1 MGVLRATLALATLT
15 IVAWTIPPAPVE
27 AQQAEPL
34 RMEARTRP
42 ITRFRIGSDEMRFGD
57 LEFAGGL
64 EINATSRHF
73 GALSGFRFVDGQER
87 FTGVTD
93 TGFWVDGTLLRDA
106 DGSPAGINDLTMTA
120 IAGRGGAP
128 ITGKW
133 QADAEGIASRDGTV
147 WVSFEREHRIARY
160 EIEGGERRWQASAP
174 PPVPLHELRRNRGF
188 EGIAI
193 GGDASALS
201 GALIGVTE
209 NSLDAAGNI
218 MAFARPP
225 TGEPFEFSVVKRDDF
240 YVTDID
246 FLPNG
251 DLVLLERR
259 FNVRDGVA
267 MRLRRIDDADI
278 RARDTVDG
286 EILLEADMR
295 FQIDNME
302 GLAITE
308 DADGVP
314 RLTIVSDDN
323 HSILQRNLL
332 IEFRYLTPP
341 VDAVGG

>member
-1 MGVLRATLALATLT
+1 MDMLRAALAVATLT
-15 IVAWTIPPAPVE
+15 VAASTLPLAPAE

-64 EINATSRHF
+64 EINASSRHF
-73 GALSGFRFVDGQER
+73 GALSGFRFIEGQGR
-87 FTGVTD
+87 FTGITD
-93 TGFWVDGTLLRDA
+93 TGFWVDGTLTRDA
-106 DGSPAGINDLTMTA
+106 SGNPSGVDDLAMTA
-120 IAGRGGAP
+120 INGRDGAP

-133 QADAEGIASRDGTV
+133 QADAEGIAVNGTEV

-160 EIEGGERRWQASAP
+160 RADGGERLWQAAAQ
-174 PPVPLHELRRNRGF
+174 PPVPMHELRRNRGF

-193 GGDASALS
+193 GREESALA
-201 GALIGVTE
+201 GARIGVSE

-218 MAFARPP
+218 MAFVRPA
-225 TGEPFEFSVVKRDDF
+225 TGEPYEFSVAKRDDF
-240 YVTDID
+240 YVTDVD
-246 FLPNG
+246 FLPDG

-267 MRLRRIDDADI
+267 MRLRRIDDAEI
-278 RARDTVDG
+278 GARTTVDG

-308 DADGVP
+308 DDDGVP

-332 IEFRYLTPP
+332 IEFRYLTPSAN
-341 VDAVGG
+341 AVGG

>member
-1 MGVLRATLALATLT
+1 MGMVRAALALATLT
-15 IVAWTIPPAPVE
+15 VAALTVPPAPAE
-27 AQQAEPL
+27 AQQAELL

-64 EINATSRHF
+64 EINASSRHL
-73 GALSGFRFVDGQER
+73 GALSGFRFVEGQGR

-93 TGFWVDGTLLRDA
+93 TGFWVDGTLMRHQ
-106 DGSPAGINDLTMTA
+106 DGRPAGVNELTMRE
-120 IAGRGGAP
+120 IAGENGRPMA
-128 ITGKW
+128 GKW
-133 QADAEGIASRDGTV
+133 LADAEGIAIRGADV
-147 WVSFEREHRIARY
+147 WVSFEREHRVARY
-160 EIEGGERRWQASAP
+160 RSEDGDRRWQASAP

-193 GGDASALS
+193 GTTASALA
-201 GALIGVTE
+201 GALIGVSE

-218 MAFARPP
+218 MAFARPE
-225 TGEPFEFSVVKRDDF
+225 TGETFEFSVVKRDDF
-240 YVTDID
+240 YVTDMD
-246 FLPNG
+246 FLPDG

-278 RARDTVDG
+278 SAHATVDG

-332 IEFRYLTPP
+332 IEFRYLTPQE
-341 VDAVGG
+341 DAVGG

>member
-1 MGVLRATLALATLT
+1 MRAFRVVVALAAL
-15 IVAWTIPPAPVE
+15 IIAASAIPPIPAH

-64 EINATSRHF
+64 EINASSRHF
-73 GALSGFRFVDGQER
+73 GALSGFRFIDGQDR
-87 FTGVTD
+87 FIGVTD
-93 TGFWVDGTLLRDA
+93 TGFWIDGTLMRDA
-106 DGSPAGINDLTMTA
+106 GGKPAGVIGLTMAEIT
-120 IAGRGGAP
+120 GENGAP

-133 QADAEGIASRDGTV
+133 QADAEGIAIRGADV
-147 WVSFEREHRIARY
+147 WVSFEREHRVARY
-160 EIEGGERRWQASAP
+160 RSEDGKRMWQASAP

-188 EGIAI
+188 EGIALAPLD
-193 GGDASALS
+193 GHLA
-201 GALIGVTE
+201 GALVGVSE

-218 MAFARPP
+218 MAFVRPT
-225 TGEPFEFSVVKRDDF
+225 TGDPFEFSVAKRDDF
-240 YVTDID
+240 YITDVD
-246 FLPNG
+246 FLPDGN
-251 DLVLLERR
+251 LILLERR

-267 MRLRRIDDADI
+267 MRLRLIDDAAI
-278 RARDTVDG
+278 AARATVDG

-308 DADGVP
+308 DEDGVP

-332 IEFRYLTPP
+332 IEFRYLSPQP
-341 VDAVGG
+341 GDADR

>member
-1 MGVLRATLALATLT
+1 MGVSRAALALAMLT
-15 IVAWTIPPAPVE
+15 TAPWASPPAPAH
-27 AQQAEPL
+27 AQQAEL
-34 RMEARTRP
+34 HRMEARTRP
-42 ITRFRIGSDEMRFGD
+42 ITRFRIGSDETRFGD

-73 GALSGFRFVDGQER
+73 GALSGFRFVDGQGR
-87 FTGVTD
+87 FIGVTD
-93 TGFWVDGTLLRDA
+93 TGFWVDGTLARGE
-106 DGSPAGINDLTMTA
+106 DGNPAGVTDLAMTA

-133 QADAEGIASRDGTV
+133 QADAEGIAARDGTL
-147 WVSFEREHRIARY
+147 WVSFEREHRIAVY
-160 EIEGGERRWQASAP
+160 ETDGEKRRWKAAAP

-193 GGDASALS
+193 GTEASALA

-218 MAFARPP
+218 MAFARPG
-225 TGEPFEFSVVKRDDF
+225 TGEPFEFSVAKRDDF

-246 FLPNG
+246 FLPDG
-251 DLVLLERR
+251 DLILLERR

-267 MRLRRIDDADI
+267 MRLRRIDDAEI
-278 RARDTVDG
+278 RARATVDG
-286 EILLEADMR
+286 EILLEVDMR

-302 GLAITE
+302 GLAITQ

-341 VDAVGG
+341 ADAVGG